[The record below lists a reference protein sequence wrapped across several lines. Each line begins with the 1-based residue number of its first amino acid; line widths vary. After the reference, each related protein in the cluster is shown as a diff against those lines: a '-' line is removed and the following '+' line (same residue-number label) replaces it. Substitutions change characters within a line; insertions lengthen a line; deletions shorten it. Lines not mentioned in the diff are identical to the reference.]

1 MTHHV
6 AHTNKMIAELKQQYA
21 DRIEHLQNKIAEQQ
35 EEINRLN
42 LMLQE
47 VSK

>member
-1 MTHHV
+1 MVHHV
-6 AHTNKMIAELKQQYA
+6 AHTNKMLFDLKQQYA
-21 DRIEHLQNKIAEQQ
+21 ARIEQLQKKIAEQQ

-42 LMLQE
+42 LMIQE

>member
-6 AHTNKMIAELKQQYA
+6 AHTNKMLFELKQQYTS
-21 DRIEHLQNKIAEQQ
+21 RIEHLQKKIAEQQ
-35 EEINRLN
+35 DEINRLN
-42 LMLQE
+42 LTLQE